1 MKLATRANASAARL
15 SAGLLRV
22 EGAELIY
29 PTDANM
35 VFAQWPRAKHRAA
48 MDGGA
53 IYYMWPMDQSLDGPA
68 EELISARLVC
78 SWSTTD
84 EDVDQFLALLG
95 VEP

>member
-1 MKLATRANASAARL
+1 M
-15 SAGLLRV
+15 RV

-48 MDGGA
+48 MDGDA

-68 EELISARLVC
+68 DELISARLVC